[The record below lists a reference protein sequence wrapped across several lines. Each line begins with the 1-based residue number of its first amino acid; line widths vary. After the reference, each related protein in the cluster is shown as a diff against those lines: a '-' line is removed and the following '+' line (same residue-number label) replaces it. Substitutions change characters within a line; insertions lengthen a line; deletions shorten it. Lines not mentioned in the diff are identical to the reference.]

1 MRVLRSS
8 RRAMRGSVGAPTKPR
23 PARPP
28 LPPRREPVPAVV
40 QGARTRLQ
48 TLGEM
53 VKFSGGA
60 LARIPQSLR
69 YGREIWWYAAFIAIG
84 STPVA
89 LVLTYF
95 TGSEC
100 SIEAYYSL
108 SQIGAQS
115 LAGVFNAICDTREI
129 TPLFFGFAIGAKVG
143 CGLVA
148 ELGTMRV
155 NEEIDAL
162 EVMGIPSKIYLVSTR
177 MLATFIVLPFMYLLA
192 LGVSY
197 LGSYVVQ
204 VFQVP
209 AGTISS
215 GIYSDYFY
223 RFLNLQDLG
232 FSLIK
237 AVVFAFLIV
246 CVAVYYGYNV
256 TGGAVGIGRAVA
268 RTMALALVITVVVN
282 ALLTQIFWGTNPNL
296 PIQI

>member
-1 MRVLRSS
+1 VATVTRPIKPPAPAT
-8 RRAMRGSVGAPTKPR
+8 RRPGAPS
-23 PARPP
+23 
-28 LPPRREPVPAVV
+28 
-40 QGARTRLQ
+40 RLAGVRNGLE
-48 TLGEM
+48 TLGNI
-53 VKFSGGA
+53 VNFAGGA
-60 LARIPQSLR
+60 IAHIPQSTR
-69 YGREIWWYAAFIAIG
+69 YMREVWWYAAFIAIG
-84 STPVA
+84 STPIA

-100 SIEAYYSL
+100 SVEAYYSL

-177 MLATFIVLPFMYLLA
+177 MLACFLVLPFMYILA
-192 LGVSY
+192 LAVSY
-197 LGSYVVQ
+197 LGSYIVQ
-204 VFQVP
+204 MVQIP
-209 AGTISS
+209 SGSISS
-215 GIYSDYFY
+215 GVYSDYFF
-223 RFLNLQDLG
+223 RFLNIQDLV
-232 FSLIK
+232 FSMIK

-256 TGGAVGIGRAVA
+256 TGGAVGIGKAVA
-268 RTMALALVITVVVN
+268 KTMAVALVVTVVVN

-296 PIQI
+296 PIAT

>member
-1 MRVLRSS
+1 VAVVTRPV
-8 RRAMRGSVGAPTKPR
+8 AKP
-23 PARPP
+23 PA
-28 LPPRREPVPAVV
+28 PPRRPGRPSRLA
-40 QGARTRLQ
+40 GARSGFE
-48 TLGEM
+48 TLGKI
-53 VKFSGGA
+53 VNFAGGA
-60 LARIPQSLR
+60 IVHIPQSTR
-69 YGREIWWYAAFIAIG
+69 YMREVWWYAAFLAVG
-84 STPVA
+84 STPIA

-100 SIEAYYSL
+100 SVEAYYSL

-177 MLATFIVLPFMYLLA
+177 MLACFIVLPFMYLLA

-204 VFQVP
+204 MYQIP
-209 AGTISS
+209 AGSISS
-215 GIYSDYFY
+215 GVYSDYFY
-223 RFLNLQDLG
+223 RFLNIQDLA
-232 FSLIK
+232 FSMIK

-268 RTMALALVITVVVN
+268 KTMAVALVVTVVVN

-296 PIQI
+296 PIAT

>member
-1 MRVLRSS
+1 MAIATPV
-8 RRAMRGSVGAPTKPR
+8 R
-23 PARPP
+23 PAPAPIEKPQRPP
-28 LPPRREPVPAVV
+28 AHGIRGQVE
-40 QGARTRLQ
+40 
-48 TLGEM
+48 TLGKI
-53 VKFSGGA
+53 VNFAGGA
-60 LARIPQSLR
+60 IAHIPQSTR
-69 YGREIWWYAAFIAIG
+69 YMREVWWYAAFLAVG

-100 SIEAYYSL
+100 SVEAYYSL

-177 MLATFIVLPFMYLLA
+177 MLACFIVLPFMYLLS
-192 LGVSY
+192 LGISY
-197 LGSYVVQ
+197 VGSYVVQ
-204 VFQVP
+204 MYQIP

-215 GIYSDYFY
+215 GVYGDYFY
-223 RFLNLQDLG
+223 RFINVEDLL
-232 FSLIK
+232 FSMIK

-256 TGGAVGIGRAVA
+256 TGGAVGIGKAVA
-268 RTMALALVITVVVN
+268 KTMAVSLVVTVVVN
-282 ALLTQIFWGTNPNL
+282 ALLTQVFWGTNPNL

>member
-1 MRVLRSS
+1 V
-8 RRAMRGSVGAPTKPR
+8 RGGI
-23 PARPP
+23 
-28 LPPRREPVPAVV
+28 E
-40 QGARTRLQ
+40 
-48 TLGEM
+48 TLGRI
-53 VKFSGGA
+53 VNFAGGGIA
-60 LARIPQSLR
+60 HIPQSTR
-69 YGREIWWYAAFIAIG
+69 YMREVWWYAAFLAIG

-100 SIEAYYSL
+100 SVEAYYSL

-177 MLATFIVLPFMYLLA
+177 MLACFIVLPFMYLLS
-192 LGVSY
+192 LGISY
-197 LGSYVVQ
+197 VGSYVVQ
-204 VFQVP
+204 MFQVP

-215 GIYSDYFY
+215 GVYGDYFF
-223 RFLNLQDLG
+223 RFINVEDLS
-232 FSLIK
+232 FSMIK

-256 TGGAVGIGRAVA
+256 TGGAVGIGKAVA
-268 RTMALALVITVVVN
+268 RTMATSLVITVVVN
-282 ALLTQIFWGTNPNL
+282 ALLTQVMWGNNPNL

>member
-1 MRVLRSS
+1 MAV
-8 RRAMRGSVGAPTKPR
+8 ATPTR
-23 PARPP
+23 PA
-28 LPPRREPVPAVV
+28 PAPISKPQRAPGKGIRGRVE
-40 QGARTRLQ
+40 
-48 TLGEM
+48 TLGKI
-53 VKFSGGA
+53 VNFAGGA
-60 LARIPQSLR
+60 IAHIPQSTR
-69 YGREIWWYAAFIAIG
+69 YMREIWWYAAFLAIG

-100 SIEAYYSL
+100 SVEAYYSL

-177 MLATFIVLPFMYLLA
+177 MLACFIVLPFMYLLS

-197 LGSYVVQ
+197 VGSYVVQ
-204 VFQVP
+204 MYQIP

-215 GIYSDYFY
+215 GVYGDYFY
-223 RFLNLQDLG
+223 RFINVEDLL
-232 FSLIK
+232 FSMIK

-256 TGGAVGIGRAVA
+256 TGGAVGIGKAVA
-268 RTMALALVITVVVN
+268 KTMAVSLVVTVVVN
-282 ALLTQIFWGTNPNL
+282 ALLTQVFWGTNPNL

>member
-1 MRVLRSS
+1 VATVTRPAKPPVAAP
-8 RRAMRGSVGAPTKPR
+8 RRAGQPSRLA
-23 PARPP
+23 
-28 LPPRREPVPAVV
+28 
-40 QGARTRLQ
+40 GARTGLE
-48 TLGEM
+48 TLGKI
-53 VKFSGGA
+53 VNFAGGA
-60 LARIPQSLR
+60 IAHIPQSTR
-69 YGREIWWYAAFIAIG
+69 YMREVWWYAAFIAVG
-84 STPVA
+84 STPIA

-177 MLATFIVLPFMYLLA
+177 MLACFLVLPFMYILA
-192 LGVSY
+192 LAVSY
-197 LGSYVVQ
+197 LGSYIVQ
-204 VFQVP
+204 MVQIP
-209 AGTISS
+209 SGSISS
-215 GIYSDYFY
+215 GVYSDYFF
-223 RFLNLQDLG
+223 RFLNVQDLL
-232 FSLIK
+232 FSMIK

-256 TGGAVGIGRAVA
+256 TGGAVGIGKAVA
-268 RTMALALVITVVVN
+268 KTMAVALVVTVVVN

-296 PIQI
+296 PIAT

>member
-1 MRVLRSS
+1 V
-8 RRAMRGSVGAPTKPR
+8 ATAVAPPTKPQAPKRAPR
-23 PARPP
+23 PSRFAGVRNGV
-28 LPPRREPVPAVV
+28 E
-40 QGARTRLQ
+40 
-48 TLGEM
+48 TLGN
-53 VKFSGGA
+53 VVNFAGGA
-60 LARIPQSLR
+60 IGHIPKSTR
-69 YGREIWWYAAFIAIG
+69 YMREVWWYAAFLAVG
-84 STPVA
+84 STPIA

-177 MLATFIVLPFMYLLA
+177 MLACFIVLPFMYILS

-204 VFQVP
+204 MVQVP
-209 AGTISS
+209 SGTISS
-215 GIYSDYFY
+215 GVYSDYFF
-223 RFLNLQDLG
+223 RFLNVQDLF
-232 FSLIK
+232 FSMIK

-256 TGGAVGIGRAVA
+256 TGGAVGIGKAVA
-268 RTMALALVITVVVN
+268 KTMAVALVVTVVVN

-296 PIQI
+296 PIAT

>member
-1 MRVLRSS
+1 MSVASTVRNRTRVL
-8 RRAMRGSVGAPTKPR
+8 G
-23 PARPP
+23 
-28 LPPRREPVPAVV
+28 EIV
-40 QGARTRLQ
+40 QFAGTGVAQ
-48 TLGEM
+48 
-53 VKFSGGA
+53 
-60 LARIPQSLR
+60 IPQSTK
-69 YGREIWWYAAFIAIG
+69 YIREVWWYAAFLAIG
-84 STPVA
+84 STPIA
-89 LVLTYF
+89 LILTYF

-100 SIEAYYSL
+100 SVEAYYSL

-162 EVMGIPSKIYLVSTR
+162 QVMGMPTRVYLVSTR
-177 MLATFIVLPFMYLLA
+177 MLACFIVLPFMYMLA
-192 LGVSY
+192 LAISY

-204 VFQVP
+204 HFQI
-209 AGTISS
+209 GQISD
-215 GIYSDYFY
+215 GVYFDYFW
-223 RFLNLQDLG
+223 RFLNVQDLI
-232 FSLIK
+232 FSMIK
-237 AVVFAFLIV
+237 AVTFAFLIV

-268 RTMALALVITVVVN
+268 KTMATALVMTVVVN
-282 ALLTQIFWGTNPNL
+282 ALLTQLFWGNNPNL